1 MILLY
6 VLQVVDMTLRRKRV
20 RQNPEMEA
28 GTVGSATDG
37 SDNEY
42 RCSEEAGTV
51 ESVSTSLAEELSNSS
66 RSSDD
71 GKGEM
76 RSKKRHDAGNVGQ
89 GIGRGSREGG
99 EDRAGKR
106 GRGKEAVRHGK
117 VVEDK
122 GKGKGKDGDVSRRGS
137 CHGGGEGGREKAVD
151 GEVRHRCSLDAICAL
166 NEQLVDIQKEA
177 IRGTIWSPV
186 LEYRKFLMDRHLVH
200 ALLEAWRPERKCFK
214 LGQREVPFSYY
225 DVAMLTGLPATR
237 KRIAFKRGE
246 GAYEVEEV
254 LKGAME
260 ERVVRER
267 ERRRT
272 ARMDLRIYRNY
283 VSVLLDLCRV
293 HNTVDSVGL
302 FTKLYS
308 LLVVSGLLF
317 PRTPGGVAWDLV
329 PMVEDVGRL
338 EEYNWSE
345 AVWEFLVDA
354 MAECQE
360 KMGSMKNLKIN
371 GFTMILQVM

>member
-76 RSKKRHDAGNVGQ
+76 RSKMRHDGGNVGQ
-89 GIGRGSREGG
+89 GIGRGSWEGG

-117 VVEDK
+117 GLEDK
-122 GKGKGKDGDVSRRGS
+122 GKGKGKVREVSRRGS
-137 CHGGGEGGREKAVD
+137 CDEGGEGGREKAVD

-200 ALLEAWRPERKCFK
+200 ALLEAWRLESKCFK
-214 LGQREVPFSYY
+214 LG
-225 DVAMLTGLPATR
+225 
-237 KRIAFKRGE
+237 
-246 GAYEVEEV
+246 
-254 LKGAME
+254 
-260 ERVVRER
+260 
-267 ERRRT
+267 RRRCSFRT
-272 ARMDLRIYRNY
+272 MMLR
-283 VSVLLDLCRV
+283 C
-293 HNTVDSVGL
+293 
-302 FTKLYS
+302 
-308 LLVVSGLLF
+308 
-317 PRTPGGVAWDLV
+317 
-329 PMVEDVGRL
+329 
-338 EEYNWSE
+338 
-345 AVWEFLVDA
+345 
-354 MAECQE
+354 
-360 KMGSMKNLKIN
+360 
-371 GFTMILQVM
+371 